1 MKEVLRICGNN
12 LRSLSFYG
20 TTITGETLSDL
31 KANLPNLEN
40 LDVADQKLLLSR
52 VNLNKVGKNFHL
64 VFFKM
69 DTHFS
74 DLFNNCFNNQTS

>member
-52 VNLNKVGKNFHL
+52 VQNGFEVNLEL
-64 VFFKM
+64 
-69 DTHFS
+69 
-74 DLFNNCFNNQTS
+74 